1 MGFSE
6 YTIKNVREVLDI
18 LNTDENGLLNKEAEQ
33 RLKDYGF
40 NEIKTKETGL
50 LEIFSRQLKSPFSY
64 LLIVAVLIAF
74 LIGEKIDGLMILL
87 FVFINVFLGFFQEA
101 RAYKAVS
108 LLKKYLDSKA
118 RILRKGIEKIIDK
131 RFLVPGDV
139 VLLEQGDIVPAD
151 LRVLKFENFLVDESI
166 LSGESAP
173 VPKLSRALFKEA
185 KEIFEAKNIVFA
197 GTSIVSG
204 EAEGLVINTGKKTVF
219 GEIAKL
225 VSGISRESAYEKD
238 LLKFSSLIL
247 KVVMITIILVF
258 LANLAIKGTASFF
271 DFLLF
276 CIALI
281 VSIIPEALPLIVTF
295 ALSSGALKLAK
306 EKVVAKR
313 LSAVEGLG
321 DIEVLCTDK
330 TGTLTENK
338 LKLEKIISSDE
349 QKCLLYGLLCSSY
362 MKEKIESSLNSFDS
376 AIFKKTNKKIHSFLK
391 KFKVISEI
399 SFNPSRLRSSVLIE
413 DRNRNLFL
421 IVKGAPEAVLKLSSM
436 SQSDFENISEEIK
449 KQGREGKRILAVGFK
464 KFSKRNFSKKDE
476 KGLNFLGY
484 FCFSDPLKKTAKDAV
499 RLSREL
505 GVKVKII
512 TGDSKE
518 VAEQV
523 AREVD
528 LIKDPGEVILG
539 EDLKSLAQE
548 DFEKACGNY
557 SVFARISP
565 EMKYKIVE
573 ALTKKYEVGFLG
585 EGVNDAPALKI
596 AHLGIA
602 VESAADVSR
611 EVSDIVLLKKDL
623 KVLVEGIKT
632 GRNIFSNINKYIK
645 CTLASNFGNFYSI
658 AAIAV
663 IIPFLPM
670 LPVQILL
677 VNLLS
682 DFPLISVASD
692 KVDPAELKRPKLY
705 HLNKMILL
713 IFLLALVSLIF
724 DFIFFGIFYKAEP
737 DLLRTLWFIESI
749 LTEIALIF
757 SIRTSLFFLR
767 AKRPSFPLIFVSLLA
782 FLATIFLPFTDFG
795 KETFHFVSPPPAGL
809 LTVLALVFSYFII
822 SEAVKLS
829 YFRYRSIL
837 T

>member
-6 YTIKNVREVLDI
+6 YTTKNIKEVLNI
-18 LNTDENGLLNKEAEQ
+18 LNTDENGLLNKEAEK

-40 NEIKTKETGL
+40 NEIKTKETRL
-50 LEIFSRQLKSPFSY
+50 FDIFLRQLKSPFSY
-64 LLIVAVLIAF
+64 LLVIASLVAF

-101 RAYKAVS
+101 RAQRAVI
-108 LLKKYLDSKA
+108 LLRRYLPSKV
-118 RILRKGIEKIIDK
+118 RILRKGIEKVVDK
-131 RFLVPGDV
+131 RFLVPGDL
-139 VLLEQGDIVPAD
+139 VLLEQGDMVPAD
-151 LRVLKFENFLVDESI
+151 LRVLKSENFLIDESI

-173 VPKLSRALFKEA
+173 APKISRALFKEA
-185 KEIFEAKNIVFA
+185 KEVFEAKNIIFA

-204 EAEGLVINTGKKTVF
+204 EAEGVVINTGKKTVL
-219 GEIAKL
+219 GEITKL
-225 VSGISRESAYEKD
+225 VSGISRESVYEKD
-238 LLKFSSLIL
+238 LLKFSSFIL
-247 KVVMITIILVF
+247 KVVVITVILIF
-258 LANLAIKGTASFF
+258 LANLIIKGTASFF

-295 ALSSGALKLAK
+295 ALSNGALKLAK

-338 LKLEKIISSDE
+338 LKLEKIHSSDE
-349 QKCLLYGLLCSSY
+349 EKCLLYGLLSSSY
-362 MKEKIESSLNSFDS
+362 MEEKIESSLNSFDS
-376 AIFKKTNKKIHSFLK
+376 AIFKRSSEKIRSFSK
-391 KFKVISEI
+391 KFKAISEI
-399 SFNPSRLRSSVLIE
+399 SFDPLRLRNSVLVE
-413 DRNRNLFL
+413 DKNKNLIL
-421 IVKGAPEAVLKLSSM
+421 IVRGAPETILKLSSM
-436 SQSDFENISEEIK
+436 PKSDFKKISEEIK
-449 KQGREGKRILAVGFK
+449 KEGREGKRILAIGFK
-464 KFSKRNFSKKDE
+464 KFNKRNFSKRNE

-499 RLSREL
+499 RLSKKL
-505 GVKVKII
+505 GIKVKIV

-518 VAEQV
+518 VAERV
-523 AREVD
+523 AKEVD
-528 LIKDPGEVILG
+528 LIKGPGEVILG
-539 EDLKSLAQE
+539 EDLESLSQE
-548 DFEKACGNY
+548 DFEKACGEF

-565 EMKYKIVE
+565 KMKYKIIE
-573 ALTKKYEVGFLG
+573 ALIKKYEVGFLG
-585 EGVNDAPALKI
+585 EGINDAPALKI

-602 VESAADVSR
+602 VEGAADVSR

-623 KVLVEGIKT
+623 KVIVEGIKI
-632 GRNIFSNINKYIK
+632 GRNVFSNINKYIK

-705 HLNKMILL
+705 RLDKMILL
-713 IFLLALVSLIF
+713 VFLLAFVSLIF

-767 AKRPSFPLIFVSLLA
+767 AKGPSILLIFISCLV
-782 FLATIFLPFTDFG
+782 FLITIFLPFTDFG
-795 KETFHFVSPPPAGL
+795 KETFHFVSPPLSGL
-809 LTVLALVFSYFII
+809 LMVLALVFSYFII

-829 YFRYRSIL
+829 YFHYRKL
-837 T
+837 K

>member
-1 MGFSE
+1 MGFPE
-6 YTIKNVREVLDI
+6 YTTKNIKEVFNI
-18 LNTDENGLLNKEAEQ
+18 LNTDESGLLNKEAEK
-33 RLKDYGF
+33 RLKDHGF

-50 LEIFSRQLKSPFSY
+50 LEIFLRQLKSPFSY
-64 LLIVAVLIAF
+64 LLIAAALIAF

-87 FVFINVFLGFFQEA
+87 FVFINVSLGFFQEA
-101 RAYKAVS
+101 RAHKAIS
-108 LLKKYLDSKA
+108 LLRKYLNSKA
-118 RILRKGIEKIIDK
+118 RILRKGIEKVIDK

-151 LRVLKFENFLVDESI
+151 LRVLRFENFLVDESI

-173 VPKLSRALFKEA
+173 MPKLSRALFKEA
-185 KEIFEAKNIVFA
+185 EEVFEAKNIVFA

-204 EAEGLVINTGKKTVF
+204 EAEGVVINTGKKTVF

-225 VSGISRESAYEKD
+225 VSGISRESVYEKD
-238 LLKFSSLIL
+238 LLKFSNLIL
-247 KVVMITIILVF
+247 KVVTTTIVLVF
-258 LANLAIKGTASFF
+258 LANLIIKGTANFF

-281 VSIIPEALPLIVTF
+281 VSIIPEALPLIVTI
-295 ALSSGALKLAK
+295 ALSNGALKLAK
-306 EKVVAKR
+306 EKVVVKR
-313 LSAVEGLG
+313 LSAVEDLG
-321 DIEVLCTDK
+321 DIEILCTDK

-338 LKLEKIISSDE
+338 LKLEEINSSDE
-349 QKCLLYGLLCSSY
+349 QKCLLYGLLSSSY

-376 AIFKKTNKKIHSFLK
+376 AIFKKTPKKIRSALK
-391 KFKVISEI
+391 KIKVISEI
-399 SFNPSRLRSSVLIE
+399 SFNPSRLRSSVLVE
-413 DRNRNLFL
+413 DKNKNLIL
-421 IVKGAPEAVLKLSSM
+421 IVKGAPEVILKLCSM
-436 SQSDFENISEEIK
+436 AESDFEKISEEIK
-449 KQGREGKRILAVGFK
+449 KQGREGKRTLAVGFK

-476 KGLNFLGY
+476 KDLDFLGY
-484 FCFSDPLKKTAKDAV
+484 FCFSDPLKKTAEDAV
-499 RLSREL
+499 RLSKKL

-512 TGDSKE
+512 TGDGKE
-518 VAEQV
+518 IAEQV
-523 AREVD
+523 AREVA
-528 LIKDPGEVILG
+528 LVKGPGEVILG
-539 EDLKSLAQE
+539 ENLKSLSQE
-548 DFEKACGNY
+548 DFEKACEKY

-565 EMKYKIVE
+565 EMKYKIIE

-611 EVSDIVLLKKDL
+611 EVSDIVLFKKDL
-623 KVLVEGIKT
+623 KVIVEGIKT

-724 DFIFFGIFYKAEP
+724 DFIFFGIFYKVEP

-767 AKRPSFPLIFVSLLA
+767 AKRPSLLLIFISFLA
-782 FLATIFLPFTDFG
+782 FLITIFLPFTDFG
-795 KETFHFVSPPPAGL
+795 KETFHFVPPSPAGL
-809 LTVLALVFSYFII
+809 LTVLALVLSYFII
-822 SEAVKLS
+822 SEIVKLS
-829 YFRYRSIL
+829 YFHYRKL
-837 T
+837 K